1 MEEYTAL
8 LRISPPNPDKVFW
21 KKAKKVP
28 FRKKLA
34 QIMNVDASL
43 LVSVTRLKGKNECVQ
58 CDFLVRYMIE
68 NNNDDRVIDIF
79 GLVVYGILI
88 FPQSPGYV
96 DAAVVDLIEQISN
109 QANPVPAIVAEI
121 IRSLNFC
128 RRKGEGDFIG
138 CTQLLYMWI
147 RSHFWGKYETSI
159 RFHMSAIIPIFEF
172 CKKKWPNDQTREQ

>member
-8 LRISPPNPDKVFW
+8 LRISPPNLDKVFW

-34 QIMNVDASL
+34 QMMNVDASL

-58 CDFLVRYMIE
+58 YDFLERYMIE
-68 NNNDDRVIDIF
+68 NDNDDRVIDIF
-79 GLVVYGILI
+79 GLVVYEILI

-96 DAAVVDLIEQISN
+96 VATVVDLIEQINN
-109 QANPVPAIVAEI
+109 QANHVPAIVAET

-128 RRKGEGDFIG
+128 R
-138 CTQLLYMWI
+138 
-147 RSHFWGKYETSI
+147 
-159 RFHMSAIIPIFEF
+159 
-172 CKKKWPNDQTREQ
+172 